1 MNTYNKKNPEKFNQE
16 IKNKIFLLSY
26 MYEAYEKQIDS
37 KIISYIEKNIKSHK
51 ENNLQLKKIIKL
63 LFLKNQSEINSISKK
78 RLLKNNFDNHEDKVN
93 LLGYIKSLLKRSEKI
108 KIEKIQEIL
117 GLEKEI
123 FLKK

>member
-1 MNTYNKKNPEKFNQE
+1 MNTYNKKNPKKFNQE

-26 MYEAYEKQIDS
+26 MYEADEKQIDS

-63 LFLKNQSEINSISKK
+63 LLSKNQSEINSISKK

-93 LLGYIKSLLKRSEKI
+93 LLGYIKSLFKRSEKI

-117 GLEKEI
+117 GLEKKT

>member
-1 MNTYNKKNPEKFNQE
+1 MQIKNLFRKNFPKSYVDFFFSDFMNTYNKKNPEKFNQE

-63 LFLKNQSEINSISKK
+63 L
-78 RLLKNNFDNHEDKVN
+78 
-93 LLGYIKSLLKRSEKI
+93 
-108 KIEKIQEIL
+108 
-117 GLEKEI
+117 
-123 FLKK
+123 